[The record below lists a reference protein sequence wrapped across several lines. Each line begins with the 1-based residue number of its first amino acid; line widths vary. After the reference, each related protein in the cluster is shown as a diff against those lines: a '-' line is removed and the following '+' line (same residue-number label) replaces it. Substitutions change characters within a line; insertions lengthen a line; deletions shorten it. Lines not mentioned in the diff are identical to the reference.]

1 MGKSTERLTHSLCGC
16 HIGSVIALLR
26 VASYH
31 GTMAH
36 GFTIRHPSAVSHC
49 HRILHLPHAYHPAAD
64 SPVSVVN
71 PFASP
76 AAALLLAADYPPAG
90 RVIAMDAPMRRAQRL
105 CDHLSL
111 SHSSQHARLSLNHT
125 AQPVHPPSDSAS
137 IPATSSSINPTL
149 PTPSPASP
157 VSSSPTSPSPS
168 SASSSSSSPSSAPHP
183 DSASIPNRHWNGWG
197 FRDTEFTLTSSGD
210 IALAGHRYAYSG
222 RVMPH
227 LRSWM
232 EAKTGIDVKEAS
244 MSQHEPVAPKA
255 VVNEAF
261 LRAVVAGSCHHIDTS
276 DRDRIFH
283 AHGHTAQEV
292 YTLRF
297 GTFARVPDV
306 VVYPSTVDHVQ
317 SIMRLASE
325 HNVCVIPYG
334 GGTSVTQSLICPSD
348 ESRTIASLDMHLLC
362 AVTHIDRSNMT
373 ARIQAGAIGKAI
385 EATLNSHGLTLGH
398 EPDSME
404 FSSMGGWV
412 ATRASGMRK
421 NRYGNIEDIVQR
433 IQLVRADG
441 AIIEKAINAPRVS
454 VGPDLH
460 HIMLGSEGTLG
471 VVTEVT
477 VRIAQRPECTVYGS
491 VVFPSFQH
499 GVNACREIQRQHI
512 TPTSFRLVDNNQF
525 QFGQALKPANDTVSP
540 IADFSAD
547 MQERLKRWY
556 VTRHLKFDVNS
567 MVAATIVFEGTKSEV
582 AEQQRRVYA
591 ACAQYGG
598 IKAGADNGIRGY
610 FLTYMI
616 AYLRDFGFNYKFIAE
631 SFETS
636 VAWSNVAQ
644 LCEQTKTTIYTTAK
658 QLGITKQPFVSCRV
672 TQLYDTGCCV
682 YFYFGFVWT
691 GLTDPVHTFETIEQK
706 ARDTVLLCGG
716 SLSHHHGIGKLRKSW
731 MVQSIGDSGME
742 LLKMM
747 KQGMDPKN
755 VLGSRNLI
763 DV

>member
-1 MGKSTERLTHSLCGC
+1 
-16 HIGSVIALLR
+16 
-26 VASYH
+26 
-31 GTMAH
+31 
-36 GFTIRHPSAVSHC
+36 
-49 HRILHLPHAYHPAAD
+49 
-64 SPVSVVN
+64 
-71 PFASP
+71 
-76 AAALLLAADYPPAG
+76 
-90 RVIAMDAPMRRAQRL
+90 MRRAQRL
-105 CDHLSL
+105 CDHLAL
-111 SHSSQHARLSLNHT
+111 SPSSQHSHLSPNHT
-125 AQPVHPPSDSAS
+125 ALAVHQSSDTAS
-137 IPATSSSINPTL
+137 IPAPSPTASSSPPP
-149 PTPSPASP
+149 PTPSSPAS
-157 VSSSPTSPSPS
+157 VSSLS
-168 SASSSSSSPSSAPHP
+168 PHP
-183 DSASIPNRHWNGWG
+183 DSASHANRHWNGWG
-197 FRDTEFTLTSSGD
+197 FRDTEFTFTSTGD

-222 RVMPH
+222 RTMPH

-244 MSQHEPVAPKA
+244 PSQHEPTAPKP
-255 VVNEAF
+255 VLNDPF
-261 LRAVVAGSCHHIDTS
+261 LRAVVNGHCHHIDTT
-276 DRDRIFH
+276 DRDRLFH

-297 GTFARVPDV
+297 GSFARVPDV
-306 VVYPSTVDHVQ
+306 VVYPSTVEHVQ
-317 SIMRLASE
+317 SIMRLAGE
-325 HNVCVIPYG
+325 HGVCVIPYG
-334 GGTSVTQSLICPSD
+334 GGTSVTQSLVCPSD
-348 ESRTIASLDMHLLC
+348 ESRTIASLDMRLLS
-362 AVTHIDRSNMT
+362 AITHIDRSNMT

-385 EATLNSHGLTLGH
+385 ETTLNTHGLTLGH

-433 IQLVRADG
+433 IQLVKADG
-441 AIIEKAINAPRVS
+441 SILEKGLSAPRVS

-460 HIMLGSEGTLG
+460 HIVLGSEGTLG

-499 GVNACREIQRQHI
+499 GVNACRDIQRQHV

-525 QFGQALKPANDTVSP
+525 QFGQALKPANDVVSP

-567 MVAATIVFEGTKSEV
+567 MVAATIVFEGTKAEV
-582 AEQQRRVYA
+582 AEQQRRVYGV
-591 ACAQYGG
+591 CGQYGG
-598 IKAGADNGIRGY
+598 VKAGAENGVRGY

-616 AYLRDFGFNYKFIAE
+616 AYLRDFGFNYSFIAE

-636 VAWSNVAQ
+636 VPWSNVAQ
-644 LCEQTKTTIYTTAK
+644 LCEQTKQTIYSAAK
-658 QLGITKQPFVSCRV
+658 QLGVRKQPFVSCRV
-672 TQLYDTGCCV
+672 TQLYDTGVCV

-691 GLTDPVHTFETIEQK
+691 GLSDPVHAFETIEK
-706 ARDTVLLCGG
+706 MARDTVMACGG
-716 SLSHHHGIGKLRKSW
+716 SLSHHHGVGKLRKDW
-731 MVQSIGDSGME
+731 MVRSVGEGGMDV
-742 LLKMM
+742 LRIVK
-747 KQGMDPKN
+747 KGMDPNN